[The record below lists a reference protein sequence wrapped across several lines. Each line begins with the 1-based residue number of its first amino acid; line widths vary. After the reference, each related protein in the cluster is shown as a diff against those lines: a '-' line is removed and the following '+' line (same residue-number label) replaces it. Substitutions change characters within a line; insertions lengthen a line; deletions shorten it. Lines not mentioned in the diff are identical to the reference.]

1 MASLTFT
8 LGAPLQSW
16 GTTFNAC
23 EPPAGDGP
31 SKSGVAGLLA
41 NALGRR
47 RDADTADL
55 DGLDMRVTV
64 MREPVDGEDYHTIRR
79 KHTIVRRDRLLMD
92 ACYRVVLTGDR
103 LLLERIL
110 AALREPARA
119 LYAGRRAY
127 ALDRPPVTPDTRVEG
142 D

>member
-8 LGAPLQSW
+8 LSAPCQSW
-16 GTTFNAC
+16 GTTFNAS

-31 SKSGVAGLLA
+31 SKTGVVGLLA

-47 RDADTADL
+47 RDTDMGDL
-55 DGLDMRVTV
+55 NGLDMQVTV
-64 MREPVDGEDYHTIRR
+64 MRSPVDGEDYHTIRR
-79 KHTIVRRDRLLMD
+79 KHTIVRRDQLLMD
-92 ACYRVVLTGDR
+92 ARYRVTLSGDR
-103 LLLERIL
+103 KLLEQVL

-127 ALDRPPVTPDTRVEG
+127 VLDRPPVTPDTRVEG

>member
-31 SKSGVAGLLA
+31 SRSGVTGLLA

-47 RDADTADL
+47 RDADMADL
-55 DGLDMRVTV
+55 NALDMHVTV
-64 MREPVDGEDYHTIRR
+64 TRAPVDGEDYHTIRR
-79 KHTIVRRDRLLMD
+79 RNTIVRRDQLLMD
-92 ACYRVVLTGDR
+92 ARYQITLTGDR
-103 LLLERIL
+103 KLLEQVL

-127 ALDRPPVTPDTRVEG
+127 VLDRPPVTPDTRVEG